1 MRAIA
6 ITIFA
11 CLLLSDC
18 TAEQQAKLDD
28 SKCQSYGTKPGEL
41 PYLQCRADLD
51 AARNPTPAPAPVIT
65 SPAILD
71 PHR

>member
-6 ITIFA
+6 VTIFA

-18 TAEQQAKLDD
+18 TAEEQAKLDD

-41 PYLQCRADLD
+41 PYLQCRAQLD
-51 AARNPTPAPAPVIT
+51 AARNPTPPPAPVIMP
-65 SPAILD
+65 PAA
-71 PHR
+71 PGQH